1 MAASKEF
8 VSMNAGSRFDLT
20 ECPICL
26 EPFKKPKALPCLHTF
41 CLECLE
47 KYGEDEVDEAK
58 LPCPFCRQEFIIPK
72 DGFKNLP
79 GNFFIEQLSEERKYS
94 SISANR
100 APQLVCEMC
109 DEEDRGRSQSSPVTK
124 YCVDCGQN
132 ACDACIRPHRNARG
146 TRNHKVVPIEDRTKH
161 QTLMKSRPTYCEE
174 HPDKPL
180 ELYCYDCKTPI
191 CLMCSA
197 VKHKTHHCEEI
208 NESARKFSQDLQNCF
223 PQLMDCIEAVQ
234 VEVSEQDKDK
244 KELLTKISD
253 TESRVNSAYDQ
264 LLKVIESQRSDLLS
278 KLDSFKTER
287 LKAMQTRADE
297 CARQSAIMESF
308 KKYIEELIEHGS
320 ACDVSRSVNHLLA
333 RSEELIRSQESFNAG
348 RLMKDRVDFTPA
360 NIPDITSGRTL
371 MIGQLSLNGKQE
383 NCYYEL

>member
-8 VSMNAGSRFDLT
+8 VSINAASRFNIT
-20 ECPICL
+20 ECPICF

-47 KYGEDEVDEAK
+47 KYGEDEVPEAK

-79 GNFFIEQLSEERKYS
+79 GNFFIEQLSEERK
-94 SISANR
+94 SIRGTLGHGDHDA
-100 APQLVCEMC
+100 CEIC
-109 DEEDRGRSQSSPVTK
+109 ENKDKPVTK
-124 YCVDCGQN
+124 HCVDCGQN
-132 ACDACIRPHRNARG
+132 ACDDCVKVHNGIRA
-146 TRNHKVVPIEDRTKH
+146 TRNHKVVLIAEIAKH

-264 LLKVIESQRSDLLS
+264 LLKVIESQRSDLLK

-333 RSEELIRSQESFNAG
+333 RSEELIRSQQSFNAG

-371 MIGQLSLNGKQE
+371 MIGQLRFNGKQE
-383 NCYYEL
+383 NCYNEHSFKV